1 MTDKKWFCPHN
12 HGKINGTSSS
22 ESKKSSEILELIQ
35 AIEDTKEELND
46 AEFKVQ
52 YLPKI
57 INNLEKR
64 LFEIIQEK
72 GA

>member
-1 MTDKKWFCPHN
+1 MTDKKFFKETEERKN
-12 HGKINGTSSS
+12 I
-22 ESKKSSEILELIQ
+22 KSREIIELVQ
-35 AIEDTKEELND
+35 AIEDSKQKLAD
-46 AEFKVQ
+46 AEFQVL

>member
-1 MTDKKWFCPHN
+1 MTDKKFFKETEERKN
-12 HGKINGTSSS
+12 I
-22 ESKKSSEILELIQ
+22 KSSEIIELVQ
-35 AIEDTKEELND
+35 AIENSKQKLAD

-64 LFEIIQEK
+64 LFEIIQKE

>member
-1 MTDKKWFCPHN
+1 MTDKKFFKETEERKN
-12 HGKINGTSSS
+12 I
-22 ESKKSSEILELIQ
+22 KSSEIIELVQ
-35 AIEDTKEELND
+35 AIENSKQELAD
-46 AEFKVQ
+46 AEFQVQ